1 MPTFHYKVQGED
13 GQVKDGT
20 VEAPTRFEVYNI
32 VRKEGGS
39 VLSVEEA
46 GGSLPS
52 FSELSQK
59 FGTVSSSEMIIFT
72 RNLGAMIRAGLSLS
86 RALEVMQRQTKN
98 PKLAG
103 VLQDLQDQIQ
113 KGGELNVAMEKH
125 HKTFSPLTVAMVRAG
140 EESGTLADA
149 CTLISEQLQRAYD
162 LKKKVRG
169 AMIYPSIIL
178 TVLLGVGVLM
188 LMYIVPTLT
197 ETFESMEV
205 DLPASTQLIITLSDI
220 LKNYTLL
227 ALLGAVLL
235 VVSFVL
241 FIRTKRGKHLFEVV
255 LLHLPV
261 IGGLVKETNAARTGR
276 TLASLLSS
284 GVNVLPAFE
293 ITEDVLQNTH
303 YKRVLADARA
313 EVQKGAPI
321 ASIFERE
328 SKLYPPLVGE
338 LIAVGE
344 ETGNL
349 PDMLREIALFYESE
363 VDQKTK
369 NMSQIIEPF
378 MMVFVG
384 GAVGYF
390 AVAMISPIYSVATNF

>member
-1 MPTFHYKVQGED
+1 MPTFHYKVQGDD
-13 GQVKDGT
+13 GQVRDGT
-20 VEAPTRFEVYNI
+20 VEAPNRFEVYNI

-46 GGSLPS
+46 GGGLPS
-52 FSELSQK
+52 FSELSHK

-113 KGGELNVAMEKH
+113 KGGELSAAMGQHPKVF
-125 HKTFSPLTVAMVRAG
+125 KSLTVAMVKAG

-205 DLPASTQLIITLSDI
+205 ELPASTQLIITLSNV
-220 LKNYTLL
+220 LKNYTLFAFIGF
-227 ALLGAVLL
+227 ALFIAT
-235 VVSFVL
+235 FVML
-241 FIRTKRGKHLFEVV
+241 IRTKRGKYIFETA
-255 LLHLPV
+255 LLYVPV

-276 TLASLLSS
+276 TLSSLLSS

-293 ITEDVLQNTH
+293 ITEEVLQNTH

-328 SKLYPPLVGE
+328 EKLYPPLVGE

-384 GAVGYF
+384 AAVGYF